1 MLAISIAHRNGI
13 DSGMLQSST
22 FFYGAAMEV
31 KRQTCQAC
39 QSIDVRNIIV
49 REGRDQVIFVRCAHC
64 KELVARYELKD
75 YYHHGKGIES
85 YLRAHGAGGGDS
97 GRAWLEAFNKSQ
109 EQAINGFQ
117 QALAELDA
125 THKDA

>member
-1 MLAISIAHRNGI
+1 M
-13 DSGMLQSST
+13 D
-22 FFYGAAMEV
+22 V

-39 QSIDVRNIIV
+39 HSIDVRNIIV
-49 REGRDQVIFVRCAHC
+49 REGKDQVIFVRCAKC

-109 EQAINGFQ
+109 AK
-117 QALAELDA
+117 ALTGYEEALHELESA
-125 THKDA
+125 NKDV